1 MEKLIEDATKSN
13 FSTGIFISIES
24 NFLLFPAVDYLID
37 INQEL
42 DKLKALFPQLID
54 NAKALEKIN
63 LRVQFLTFQID
74 ALVQQ
79 ISQQYTQLAKE
90 KWTAWIL
97 IQNKFN
103 NDYPHLLCLFCSFRY
118 LRFYWLLF

>member
-1 MEKLIEDATKSN
+1 M
-13 FSTGIFISIES
+13 
-24 NFLLFPAVDYLID
+24 
-37 INQEL
+37 
-42 DKLKALFPQLID
+42 ID

-90 KWTAWIL
+90 K
-97 IQNKFN
+97 
-103 NDYPHLLCLFCSFRY
+103 
-118 LRFYWLLF
+118 

>member
-54 NAKALEKIN
+54 NAKALEKN
-63 LRVQFLTFQID
+63 QFTRAI
-74 ALVQQ
+74 
-79 ISQQYTQLAKE
+79 
-90 KWTAWIL
+90 
-97 IQNKFN
+97 
-103 NDYPHLLCLFCSFRY
+103 PHLPD
-118 LRFYWLLF
+118 